1 MPTLNTLKVGA
12 VDRLTPQSVVISI
25 DVPNHL
31 SSSYVYLPGQYITL
45 ELEING
51 NTVRRSYSICS
62 SPNSGLLQVGIKE
75 VPNGIFSTYVNRKI
89 KKGDEIKAGK
99 PEGRFTFNSKNESI
113 PIMAVAAGSGITP
126 IMSIVR
132 SFLDSSPNIPFTLIY
147 GNKTLEKTMFYKV
160 FVSSGIIFTTQAHL
174 GSSWLTRHLQDP
186 SIRPKMPPRRL
197 QNASR

>member
-1 MPTLNTLKVGA
+1 MPSLNTLKVGA

-75 VPNGIFSTYVNRKI
+75 VPNGIFSTYVNRKL
-89 KKGDEIKAGK
+89 KKVTKLRLENLKDVLHLILKM
-99 PEGRFTFNSKNESI
+99 N
-113 PIMAVAAGSGITP
+113 
-126 IMSIVR
+126 
-132 SFLDSSPNIPFTLIY
+132 PFQLWLSQ
-147 GNKTLEKTMFYKV
+147 LEV
-160 FVSSGIIFTTQAHL
+160 EL
-174 GSSWLTRHLQDP
+174 LQ
-186 SIRPKMPPRRL
+186 
-197 QNASR
+197 